1 MFNDRQDH
9 SCLFRILKKE
19 NLPMT
24 KFRLAHLGLVMAAI
38 GFTAAA
44 PMVGLSSVAYAA
56 DAVRAEIGKPL
67 QEAQKLAAAGKNKE
81 ALAKLKEADAVGGK
95 SPHESYL
102 IERTRASA
110 AAAAGDND
118 AAAKAF
124 EAVINSGKLSPAEQP
139 KFTQALAGI
148 YYRAKDYPKAITWIQ
163 RSLKDNPNDGQ
174 MHELLIQ
181 TYYISGKYSE
191 AAKELQSSKAGSEA
205 SLQMLANIQLKQNDK
220 EGYVQTLE
228 RLAGAYPKT
237 SYWADLLNRVSG
249 KPGFSPTLSLDVLRL
264 RLANGLLTKPGE
276 YMEMSQLALQAGNPA
291 EAIKIIDQ
299 GYKKGALGTGSDAA
313 RHQRLKD
320 LATKTQAEF
329 DAKQAANE
337 AEAVKNKDADA
348 LANMGYALVSQGKA
362 DKGLALMDQAVKLG
376 TAKYPETVKLHQGI
390 AQSIA
395 GKKAAALS
403 TLKSVKGKDG
413 AADLARYWT
422 LNINHPM

>member
-1 MFNDRQDH
+1 
-9 SCLFRILKKE
+9 
-19 NLPMT
+19 MT

-44 PMVGLSSVAYAA
+44 PMVGVSSVAYAA
-56 DAVRAEIGKPL
+56 ETVRAEIGKPL

-81 ALAKLKEADAVGGK
+81 ALAKLRETDSVGGK
-95 SPHESYL
+95 SANESYL

-124 EAVINSGKLSPAEQP
+124 EAVINSGKLSAAEQP

-174 MHELLIQ
+174 MRELLIQ
-181 TYYISGKYSE
+181 TYYISGKYAE
-191 AAKELQSSKAGSEA
+191 AAKELQNTKGASEQ

-220 EGYVQTLE
+220 AGYVQTLE
-228 RLAGAYPKT
+228 KLAGSYPKT

-249 KPGFSPTLSLDVLRL
+249 KPGFSSALSLDVLRL

-276 YMEMSQLALQAGNPA
+276 YMEMSQLSLQAGNPA

-299 GYKKGALGTGSDAA
+299 GYKKGVLGVGSDAA

-320 LATKTQAEF
+320 LAAKTQAEF
-329 DAKQAANE
+329 DAKQAAAE

-348 LANMGYALVSQGKA
+348 LANMGYALVSAGKN

-376 TAKYPETVKLHQGI
+376 TGKNPEAIKLHTGI

-403 TLKSVKGKDG
+403 TLKSVKGTDG

-422 LNINHPM
+422 LNINRPM

>member
-1 MFNDRQDH
+1 
-9 SCLFRILKKE
+9 
-19 NLPMT
+19 MT

-44 PMVGLSSVAYAA
+44 PMVGLTSVAYAA

-81 ALAKLKEADAVGGK
+81 ALAKLKETDAVGGK
-95 SPHESYL
+95 TPNETYL

-118 AAAKAF
+118 AAAHAF
-124 EAVINSGKLSPAEQP
+124 ESVINSGKLSPAETP

-163 RSLKDNPNDGQ
+163 RALKDNPGDGQ
-174 MHELLIQ
+174 MHELLVQ
-181 TYYISGKYSE
+181 TYYISGKYAE
-191 AAKELQSSKAGSEA
+191 AAKELSNSKGASEA
-205 SLQMLANIQLKQNDK
+205 QLQMLANIQLKQNDK
-220 EGYVQTLE
+220 AGYVQTLE
-228 RLAGAYPKT
+228 KLAGSYPKT

-249 KPGFSPTLSLDVLRL
+249 KPGFSSTLSLDVLRL
-264 RLANGLLTKPGE
+264 RLANGLLTKPSD
-276 YMEMSQLALQAGNPA
+276 YMEMGQLALQAGNPA

-329 DAKQAANE
+329 DAKLAANE

-348 LANMGYALVSQGKA
+348 LAALGYGLVSEGKA
-362 DKGLALMDQAVKLG
+362 DKGLPLMEQALKMD
-376 TAKYPETVKLHQGI
+376 TAKRPEELKLHLGQ
-390 AQSIA
+390 AQAIA

-403 TLKSVKGKDG
+403 TLKSVKGDTG
-413 AADLARYWT
+413 AADLARYWS

>member
-1 MFNDRQDH
+1 
-9 SCLFRILKKE
+9 
-19 NLPMT
+19 MT

-44 PMVGLSSVAYAA
+44 PLAGLSSVAYAA
-56 DAVRAEIGKPL
+56 EAVRAEIGKPL

-81 ALAKLKEADAVGGK
+81 ALAKLKETDAVGGK
-95 SPHESYL
+95 SPNEIYM

-124 EAVINSGKLSPAEQP
+124 ETVINSGKLAPAEAP

-163 RSLKDNPNDGQ
+163 RALKDNPGDAQ

-181 TYYISGKYSE
+181 TYYISGKYAE
-191 AAKELQSSKAGSEA
+191 AAKELQGTKGASEA

-228 RLAGAYPKT
+228 KLAGAYPKS

-249 KPGFSPTLSLDVLRL
+249 KPGFASSLSLDVLRL
-264 RLANGLLTKPGE
+264 RLANGLLTKPSE
-276 YMEMSQLALQAGNPA
+276 FMEMSQLALQAGNAA

-320 LATKTQAEF
+320 LAAKTQSEF
-329 DAKQAANE
+329 DAKQAAAE
-337 AEAVKNKDADA
+337 AEAVKAKDADA
-348 LANMGYALVSQGKA
+348 LSNMGFALVTAGKA
-362 DKGLALMDQAVKLG
+362 DKGLALMEQAVKLDS
-376 TAKYPETVKLHQGI
+376 ARNPEAAKLHLGI

-422 LNINHPM
+422 LNLNRS

>member
-1 MFNDRQDH
+1 MIGRTIPAY
-9 SCLFRILKKE
+9 FRFLMKE
-19 NLPMT
+19 NSPMT

-44 PMVGLSSVAYAA
+44 PIAGLSSVAYAA
-56 DAVRAEIGKPL
+56 ETVRAEIGKPL

-81 ALAKLKEADAVGGK
+81 ALAKLKETDAIGGK
-95 SPHESYL
+95 SAQETYL

-110 AAAAGDND
+110 AASAGDND

-124 EAVINSGKLSPAEQP
+124 ESVINSGKLSAAEQP

-163 RSLKDNPNDGQ
+163 RALKDNPNDAQ

-181 TYYISGKYSE
+181 TYYISGKYAE
-191 AAKELQSSKAGSEA
+191 AAKELSSAKGASEQN
-205 SLQMLANIQLKQNDK
+205 LQMLANIQLKQNDK
-220 EGYVQTLE
+220 AGYVQTLE
-228 RLAGAYPKT
+228 KLAGAYPKT
-237 SYWADLLNRVSG
+237 SYWADLLNRVTG

-264 RLANGLLTKPGE
+264 RLVNGLLTKPSE
-276 YMEMSQLALQAGNPA
+276 YMEMSQLSLQAGNPA

-320 LATKTQAEF
+320 LAAKTQTEF
-329 DAKQAANE
+329 DAKQAAAE
-337 AEAVKNKDADA
+337 AEAVKAKDADA
-348 LANMGYALVSQGKA
+348 LANMGYALVSAGKA

-376 TAKYPETVKLHQGI
+376 TGRNPEAIKLHYGI

-395 GKKAAALS
+395 GKKPAALN
-403 TLKSVKGKDG
+403 TLKTVKGTDG
-413 AADLARYWT
+413 TADLARYWT